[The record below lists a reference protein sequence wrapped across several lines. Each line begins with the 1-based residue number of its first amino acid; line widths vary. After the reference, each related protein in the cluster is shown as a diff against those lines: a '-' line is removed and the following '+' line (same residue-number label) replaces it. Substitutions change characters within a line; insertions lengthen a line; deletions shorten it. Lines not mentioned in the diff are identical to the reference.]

1 MARPKGQPKLG
12 GRKKG
17 TPNKLT
23 SEIQTMILEALDKKG
38 GVKYLEKQA
47 DEKPAAFLALVGK
60 VLPLTVASGATPVPM
75 RIELVSARPET
86 SRTNAR
92 TS

>member
-23 SEIQTMILEALDKKG
+23 SAVKDMILQALTNKG
-38 GVKYLEKQA
+38 GVEYLEKQA
-47 DEKPAAFLALVGK
+47 DQNPVAFMTLVGK
-60 VLPLTVASGATPVPM
+60 LVPLDM
-75 RIELVSARPET
+75 
-86 SRTNAR
+86 NAKLEGNIGMPPI
-92 TS
+92 TLAPSD

>member
-23 SEIQTMILEALDKKG
+23 AQVKDMVLQALENVG
-38 GVKYLEKQA
+38 GAAYLEQQA
-47 DEKPAAFLALVGK
+47 IQNPGAFMTLVGK
-60 VLPLTVASGATPVPM
+60 VIPVQLTGGGGEPLLSGIQITFVGSDSQVP
-75 RIELVSARPET
+75 S
-86 SRTNAR
+86 
-92 TS
+92 

>member
-23 SEIQTMILEALDKKG
+23 AAAKDAIAMAFERLG
-38 GVKYLEKQA
+38 GV
-47 DEKPAAFLALVGK
+47 DALVEWASEEDNRK
-60 VLPLTVASGATPVPM
+60 VFYAQIWPKIVPLQLSGDPNAPLQAALTVTF
-75 RIELVSARPET
+75 RQTSA
-86 SRTNAR
+86 N
-92 TS
+92 